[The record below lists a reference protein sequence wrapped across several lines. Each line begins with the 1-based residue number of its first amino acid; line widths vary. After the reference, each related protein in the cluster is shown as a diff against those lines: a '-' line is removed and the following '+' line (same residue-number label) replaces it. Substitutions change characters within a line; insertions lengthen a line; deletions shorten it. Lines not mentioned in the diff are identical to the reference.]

1 MKTVQMLRDFN
12 YCPTRRIAVAYLG
25 GVTYPRVPE
34 AAVRAIIK
42 AGAGEVVTERET
54 ETDERPEL

>member
-1 MKTVQMLRDFN
+1 MRMLRTF
-12 YCPTRRIAVAYLG
+12 YYRASRRVTVKYLG
-25 GVTYPRVPE
+25 GETYPRVPE
-34 AAVRAIIK
+34 AAVRAISK